1 MTTGDEVGIEKNTGK
16 TPNSKSKQNEEK
28 TEDETFESKENSENS
43 TGKAGEKMS
52 YKKLNG
58 EQCYVQK
65 ADGEWGKE
73 SFAQEKNI

>member
-1 MTTGDEVGIEKNTGK
+1 MTTGDEVDTEKSTGK
-16 TPNSKSKQNEEK
+16 THSSKSKQNEDK
-28 TEDETFESKENSENS
+28 TEDETFEIKENSENS
-43 TGKAGEKMS
+43 TGKVGDKMS

-73 SFAQEKNI
+73 SLAKENNI

>member
-1 MTTGDEVGIEKNTGK
+1 
-16 TPNSKSKQNEEK
+16 
-28 TEDETFESKENSENS
+28 
-43 TGKAGEKMS
+43 MS

-73 SFAQEKNI
+73 SLAKENNIQQKNIYELGLNLS

>member
-1 MTTGDEVGIEKNTGK
+1 MTTGDEVGTEKSTGN

-28 TEDETFESKENSENS
+28 AEDETFESKENSENS
-43 TGKAGEKMS
+43 TGKAGDKMS

-65 ADGEWGKE
+65 ADGEWGEE